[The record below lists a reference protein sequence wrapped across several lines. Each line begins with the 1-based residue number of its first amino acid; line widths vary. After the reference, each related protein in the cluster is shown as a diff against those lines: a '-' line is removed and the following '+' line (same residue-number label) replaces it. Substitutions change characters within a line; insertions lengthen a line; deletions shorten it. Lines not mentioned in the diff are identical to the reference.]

1 MPYETVIYE
10 KKGRIGYITMNR
22 PQALNALSRQLMR
35 ELGEI
40 WQDFRDDDNLWIAI
54 ITGAGDRAFC
64 AGADVKEVPG
74 REEETRDGGVMPE
87 SREPY
92 RPGLYN
98 VAKPI
103 ICAVNGICAGGGLDF
118 ITETDIAICSENAE
132 FMDPHV
138 TIGLVSA
145 HEMIQLS
152 KRIPWGVAMRMG
164 LMGRQERM
172 SAQRAYDV
180 GLMTEVVPLSSLL
193 SRATEIAE
201 SVLENAPMAVRGTK
215 ACIRKGLDLP
225 LLEASIL
232 GDYIRR
238 DNVGTEDSIEGPRAF
253 AEKRRPVWKAR

>member
-1 MPYETVIYE
+1 MAYETVIYE
-10 KKGRIGYITMNR
+10 KRGHIGYITLNR

-35 ELGEI
+35 EMAEV
-40 WQDFRDDDNLWIAI
+40 WQDFRDDDDLWIAI
-54 ITGAGDRAFC
+54 VTGAGERAFC
-64 AGADVKEVPG
+64 SGADVKGMPG
-74 REEETRDGGVMPE
+74 RAAEPWDGGVQPE

-98 VAKPI
+98 IAKPI
-103 ICAVNGICAGGGLDF
+103 ICAVNGLCAGGGLDF
-118 ITETDIAICSENAE
+118 VTETDIAICSENAE
-132 FMDPHV
+132 FLDPHV

-172 SAQRAYDV
+172 SAQRAYDI
-180 GLMTEVVPLSSLL
+180 GLVTEVVPLPQLL
-193 SRATEIAE
+193 PRATEIAE
-201 SVLENAPMAVRGTK
+201 AILENAPLAVRGTK

-225 LLEASIL
+225 LLEAVIL

-238 DNVGTEDSIEGPRAF
+238 DNVGTEDSQEGPRAF
-253 AEKRRPVWKAR
+253 AEKRKPVWKAR